1 VNVLFLVEGAQIGG
15 AEADVLRLATEL
27 AARGHRAVLGSFGAP
42 LRGEAERSGFA
53 TVRLPGGVR
62 LLAGVSAIARACR
75 AHAIDLVNAHTL
87 HTTAL
92 AGAARRLRLCK
103 APVVATVHDLQR
115 RPNDRLAASVLR
127 HLPDQVIFVSRHER
141 ERLAESSGK
150 PAIGHVI
157 YSGIERPRPGMIDP
171 LDLRALHGI
180 PADARVIGFVGR
192 LAPEKAVGDVIAAL
206 PRLPDDVV
214 LCVVGEGPEEGALR
228 AETRRRKLEKRVVFA
243 GFSGEVPRYLSS
255 FVLLVL
261 PSRRESLP
269 AVLCEAGMIGLPV
282 VAADVGGVREVVV
295 PRETGLLYES
305 GDVDALVRA
314 IRVVLDDPSRA
325 ASMGVAGRER
335 IAQLFDVKSWVDETE
350 ALFAR
355 IARAEGK

>member
-1 VNVLFLVEGAQIGG
+1 M
-15 AEADVLRLATEL
+15 LA
-27 AARGHRAVLGSFGAP
+27 V
-42 LRGEAERSGFA
+42 
-53 TVRLPGGVR
+53 
-62 LLAGVSAIARACR
+62 ARACR
-75 AHAIDLVNAHTL
+75 AHSIGLVNAHSI

-92 AGAARRLRLCK
+92 AGTARRLGLIQ
-103 APVVATVHDLQR
+103 APVVSTVHDVR
-115 RPNDRLAASVLR
+115 RRRNDGWAAPILR
-127 HLPDQVIFVSRHER
+127 HLADQVIFVSRFER

-157 YSGIERPRPGMIDP
+157 YSGIERPRPGLIEP
-171 LDLRALHGI
+171 LDLDALHGI

-192 LAPEKAVGDVIAAL
+192 LAPEKAVGDAIAAL

-214 LCVVGEGPEEGALR
+214 LCIVGEGPEAGALR
-228 AETRRRKLEKRVVFA
+228 AETHRRSLEKRVVFA
-243 GFSGEVPRYLSS
+243 GFSGEVARYLSA

-269 AVLCEAGMIGLPV
+269 AVLREAGMIGLPV

-314 IRVVLDDPSRA
+314 IRVVLEDPSRA

-335 IAQLFDVKSWVDETE
+335 MAQLFDVKGWVDETE

-355 IARAEGK
+355 IAEGK

>member
-1 VNVLFLVEGAQIGG
+1 VNVLFLVEGAQLGG
-15 AEADVLRLATEL
+15 AEADALRLAAEL
-27 AARGHRAVLGSFGAP
+27 QMRGHRAVLGSQGEPAR
-42 LRGEAERSGFA
+42 LEAERRDLLA
-53 TVRLPGGVR
+53 LRVPRGVR
-62 LLAGVSAIARACR
+62 LLAGVLAVARACR
-75 AHAIDLVNAHTL
+75 AHAIDVVNAHSL
-87 HTTAL
+87 QTAL
-92 AGAARRLRLCK
+92 LAGTARRLGLIK

-115 RPNDRLAASVLR
+115 RRNDRLAAPVLR
-127 HLPDQVIFVSRHER
+127 HLPDQVVFVSRHER
-141 ERLAESSGK
+141 ARLAESSGK

-157 YSGIERPRPGMIDP
+157 YSGIERPRPGLIEP
-171 LDLRALHGI
+171 LDLAALHGL

-192 LAPEKAVGDVIAAL
+192 LAPEKAAGDVIAAL
-206 PRLPDDVV
+206 RACPTTWCAVHRRRRARR
-214 LCVVGEGPEEGALR
+214 GALR
-228 AETRRRKLEKRVVFA
+228 AETHRRKLEEAVVFA

-269 AVLCEAGMIGLPV
+269 SVLCEAGMIGLPV

-314 IRVVLDDPSRA
+314 IRVVLEDPSRA

-335 IAQLFDVKSWVDETE
+335 VAQLFDVKGWVDETE

-355 IARAEGK
+355 LVEGK

>member
-1 VNVLFLVEGAQIGG
+1 M
-15 AEADVLRLATEL
+15 LRLATEL
-27 AARGHRAVLGSFGAP
+27 AARGHRAVLGSFGQP
-42 LRGEAERSGFA
+42 LRTEAEKNGFA

-75 AHAIDLVNAHTL
+75 AHSIDLVNAHSI

-92 AGAARRLRLCK
+92 AGAARRLRLVK
-103 APVVATVHDLQR
+103 APVVTTIHNVDDR
-115 RPNDRLAASVLR
+115 RNDRWAAPILR
-127 HLPDQVIFVSRHER
+127 HLSDQVIFVSRYER

-157 YSGIERPRPGMIDP
+157 YSGVERPRPGAIEP
-171 LDLRALHGI
+171 FDLEALHGI
-180 PADARVIGFVGR
+180 PPDARVIGFVGR
-192 LAPEKAVGDVIAAL
+192 LSPEKAVGDAIAAL

-214 LCVVGEGPEEGALR
+214 LCIVGQGPEEGALR
-228 AETRRRKLEKRVVFA
+228 AETRRRGLEKRVVFA
-243 GFSGEVPRYLSS
+243 GFSRDVARYLSA

-269 AVLCEAGMIGLPV
+269 VVLREAGAIGLPV

-335 IAQLFDVKSWVDETE
+335 IAQLFDVKSWIDETE

-355 IARAEGK
+355 IARVEGK